1 MTKYCQGCGI
11 KLQTDNPNKEG
22 YIDSLEKD
30 LCERCFKIKYYNEYK
45 VTTLNNTDYEKIL
58 NTIPKDSLVVYL
70 TSVLNIN
77 FDYIDNFSN
86 VIVVL
91 TKRDLLPKSV
101 KDNKLKDYILKKV
114 PNIKDIEV
122 ISSIKNYNLDELKN
136 KILKYSNNK
145 DVYFA
150 GMTNSGKST
159 LINKIIKNY
168 SNKDIEIT
176 TSPYP
181 STTLNDL
188 IIELDNITIHD
199 TPGLIEEDNL
209 LNSIDNKEI
218 KRITPSKEIKP
229 RTYQLKGNGSLL
241 IDNILRID
249 YDGSTN
255 LTIYIANNLKVTRI
269 GSNHPKYKE
278 DNIYDIDVKANE
290 DIVIGD
296 FCFIKSSNNC
306 KINIS
311 SIYKLNIKTRDK
323 LI

>member
-1 MTKYCQGCGI
+1 MTKYCVGCGI
-11 KLQTDNPNKEG
+11 KLQTDNLNKEG
-22 YIDSLEKD
+22 YIDNLDKD

-58 NTIPKDSLVVYL
+58 NAIPKESLVVYL

-77 FDYIDNFSN
+77 FDYIHKFSN
-86 VIVVL
+86 VVVVL

-101 KDNKLKDYILKKV
+101 KDNKLKDYILNKV

-136 KILKYSNNK
+136 KIIKYSNNK
-145 DVYFA
+145 DVYFV

-168 SNKDIEIT
+168 SNKNIEIT

-188 IIELDNITIHD
+188 IIELDNLTIHD

-229 RTYQLKGNGSLL
+229 RTYQLKDKGSLL

-249 YDGSTN
+249 YNGNTN
-255 LTIYIANNLKVTRI
+255 LTIYMANNLKVTRI
-269 GSNHPKYKE
+269 GINNPKYKE
-278 DNIYDIDVKANE
+278 DNIYDIDVKSNE

-306 KINIS
+306 KIKIS
-311 SIYKLNIKTRDK
+311 SLYKLNIKTRDK

>member
-1 MTKYCQGCGI
+1 MTKYCIGCGI
-11 KLQTDNPNKEG
+11 KMQTDNPNKDG
-22 YIDSLEKD
+22 YIDSIDKD

-45 VTTLNNTDYEKIL
+45 VTTLNNNDYEKVL
-58 NTIPKDSLVVYL
+58 NAISKESLVVYL

-101 KDNKLKDYILKKV
+101 KDNKLKEYILKKV

-136 KILKYSNNK
+136 KILKYCNNK
-145 DVYFA
+145 DVYFV

-188 IIELDNITIHD
+188 IVELDNITIHD
-199 TPGLIEEDNL
+199 TPGLIEKDNL

-218 KRITPSKEIKP
+218 KRITPNKEIKP
-229 RTYQLKGNGSLL
+229 RTYQLKGEGSLL

-249 YDGSTN
+249 YLNNTN
-255 LTIYIANNLKVTRI
+255 LTIYMANNLKVTRI
-269 GSNHPKYKE
+269 SINHPKYKE
-278 DNIYDIDVKANE
+278 DNIYDIDVISNH

-306 KINIS
+306 KIKIS
-311 SIYKLNIKTRDK
+311 SPYKLNIRTRDK